1 MVGLHEAG
9 REIDIQSFRYQSTEN
24 GDGAQRVRFGY
35 HNGLEP
41 AFQCLVL
48 FEVLLIFVQ
57 SSGSDAAEL
66 TTGQGGF

>member
-1 MVGLHEAG
+1 MV
-9 REIDIQSFRYQSTEN
+9 FVTFFQSTEN